1 MSTHVHCHTCGFR
14 RHYRHPDT
22 ARTAADHHRCP
33 TPPHTTRTR
42 QAEPSTA
49 QHQSARCTW

>member
-1 MSTHVHCHTCGFR
+1 MSTRVHCHACGLR

-33 TPPHTTRTR
+33 TPPRTTRAC
-42 QAEPSTA
+42 QAKPITD
-49 QHQSARCTW
+49 QHRSERGAW